1 MLSPIYPPCDP
12 SSDELSSNGPSLQ
25 GACVGQYV
33 WNQLYKGGLSLPS
46 LHIQPG
52 RAQLLGQGELGA
64 TAGAAAPPRSTPLSA
79 RLRPGLPRH
88 RSHGH
93 AAVPEVLGSA
103 AHSLGLA
110 ADTAVSAHG
119 WGKRCC

>member
-1 MLSPIYPPCDP
+1 MLSPLYPPCDP

-52 RAQLLGQGELGA
+52 RAQLLGQRELGA
-64 TAGAAAPPRSTPLSA
+64 TAGAAAPPRSTPLLLGFGRGYPATGPTATPPSPRFWA
-79 RLRPGLPRH
+79 QLPIR
-88 RSHGH
+88 
-93 AAVPEVLGSA
+93 
-103 AHSLGLA
+103 
-110 ADTAVSAHG
+110 
-119 WGKRCC
+119 